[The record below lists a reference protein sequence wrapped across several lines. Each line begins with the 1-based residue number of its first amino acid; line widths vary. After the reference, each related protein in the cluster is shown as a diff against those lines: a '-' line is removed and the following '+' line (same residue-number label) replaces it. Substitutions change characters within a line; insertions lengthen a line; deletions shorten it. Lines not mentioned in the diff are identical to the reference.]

1 MRAAENLGRFTLDCR
16 SVELPAHP
24 NGEVREL
31 WTGRLVPAEAVG
43 GGRGARGVLPG
54 SSALAF
60 ELEAARR
67 GTAAIH
73 ALRGCVRLPR
83 DGGRHPTDP
92 ERSTVSVTHSWPGLA
107 V

>member
-60 ELEAARR
+60 ELEAHGAALLRSTPSA
-67 GTAAIH
+67 GASGSLATAAVT
-73 ALRGCVRLPR
+73 RPTQS
-83 DGGRHPTDP
+83 GRP
-92 ERSTVSVTHSWPGLA
+92 SA
-107 V
+107 